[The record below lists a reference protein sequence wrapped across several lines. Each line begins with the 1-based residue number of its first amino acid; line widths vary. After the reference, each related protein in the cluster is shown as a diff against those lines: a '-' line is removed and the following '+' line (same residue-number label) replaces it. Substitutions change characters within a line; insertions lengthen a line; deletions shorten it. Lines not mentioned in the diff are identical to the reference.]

1 MGTGLTLSAW
11 WFDPETVVAQTAPGS
26 MTLRFFIGSFILL
39 YAIWTD
45 LLARRVSNRV
55 WLVTLVI
62 AALLGVYDLFWGS
75 PNLLYWYL
83 APGVMALAYVLWRL
97 RLLFGGADAKC
108 VMAFA
113 LLVPYPPALLGGGSV
128 YPHLAGWLPLALSML
143 MNAVVFTLAIPITF
157 ALYNLLTGRVHPIAM
172 FLGTRVPFERV
183 LERPVW
189 VMDWVVPA
197 EARTEEVVG
206 DVTDREEDEPLDE
219 EGLPI
224 VDPDTL
230 EGARV
235 RLRYMPTRGDYD
247 LNLARLKALGVEEVW
262 ATPKIPFMIPLFL
275 GFLTAFLVGDL
286 ILSGTLWFSGRL

>member
-1 MGTGLTLSAW
+1 MGTGLVLSAW

-26 MTLRFFIGSFILL
+26 MTLRFLIGSFILL

-55 WLVTLVI
+55 WLVTLAI
-62 AALLGVYDLFWGS
+62 AALFGVYDLFWGT

-83 APGVMALAYVLWRL
+83 APGVMALAYILWRL

-113 LLVPYPPALLGGGSV
+113 LLVPYPPAIIGGGAV
-128 YPHLAGWLPLALSML
+128 YPHLPAWLPLALSML

-157 ALYNLLTGRVHPIAM
+157 ALYNLLTGRVHPVAM
-172 FLGTRVPFERV
+172 FLGTRVPFDRV

-189 VMDWVVPA
+189 VMDWVVPV
-197 EARTEEVVG
+197 EGKETDDVVH
-206 DVTDREEDEPLDE
+206 DEEEDADGEEPLDE
-219 EGLPI
+219 EGLLV
-224 VDPDTL
+224 VDPATL

-235 RLRYMPTRGDYD
+235 RLRYMP
-247 LNLARLKALGVEEVW
+247 
-262 ATPKIPFMIPLFL
+262 
-275 GFLTAFLVGDL
+275 
-286 ILSGTLWFSGRL
+286 